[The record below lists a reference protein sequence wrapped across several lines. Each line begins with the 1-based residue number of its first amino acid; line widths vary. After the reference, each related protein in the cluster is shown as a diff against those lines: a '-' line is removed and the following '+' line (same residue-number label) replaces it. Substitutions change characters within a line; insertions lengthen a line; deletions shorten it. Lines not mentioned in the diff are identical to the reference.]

1 MNLILW
7 RHAQAQELGPGV
19 LGDLQRPLTQAGHR
33 QAQRMALWLHR
44 HLPTPYRLLASPAV
58 RTQETAAALHALS
71 NVPVERA
78 PRLAPGAEV
87 ADLLAAAQWPGAT
100 PLHDPDAMAQD
111 TATCTVILVGHQPTL
126 GLTAAKLLT
135 GPALAGTPRQYLVVA
150 LAFAARRGAGI
161 GGGRFGPATGL
172 TPSAVELRRRV

>member
-19 LGDLQRPLTQAGHR
+19 LLGDLQRPLTQAGHR

-71 NVPVERA
+71 DVPVERA
-78 PRLAPGAEV
+78 PQLAPGAEV

-126 GLTAAKLLT
+126 GHAAAKLLT
-135 GPALAGTPRQYLVVA
+135 GQALPWRV
-150 LAFAARRGAGI
+150 RRGSIWWLRWRSQQGVEQV
-161 GGGRFGPATGL
+161 
-172 TPSAVELRRRV
+172 SVEAVLAPQQV